1 MTSDAGARRDA
12 VVRTDEN
19 VVLRA
24 SAGTGKTTVLV
35 ERMACLLLRDKLD
48 PELLVAITFTEM
60 AAAEMKTRLRR
71 RLMEAFRWGMGEDPK
86 KAFDETILSAGRDAT
101 AERAQAAL
109 ERLDRAAIETMHA
122 FAGRLLRMFPE
133 EAGVDA
139 AFAIEDTTAVEEALN
154 RDWAAWSREEF
165 ASGAPNHARW
175 RPVLAALQWVKV
187 QELGFRLADWEDIPA
202 DPGAV
207 PQDSKAW
214 HEALLAAIEPLVAN
228 AEGKTKRVTAVM
240 EQARAAM
247 EVLAKVKAGGWRPMD
262 AADDRF
268 EDTFS
273 DGYKSTGWEEDD
285 WKAARAAYDA
295 ARAWAATRTEAVEAV
310 RLLTGFAEFHRQQ
323 SLKAGRLSFN
333 ALLFLARDLLRRRPH
348 VARRFEKHR
357 FLVDEFQDTDSR
369 QAEIVLRLS
378 SPPSAEPA
386 ADWRALRPRPGAVF
400 IVGDGKQSIYA
411 WRSADLG
418 VYDAVSEQLVAAGAL
433 PRELSDN
440 FRSQPGVI
448 AAANRVFGAAFVEE
462 PGIQAPPAD
471 LVAARP
477 EKALNGRIVALR
489 TARVVGKA
497 PQLAAAEGAGIA
509 NWINDAR
516 GKLRIEVED
525 GDATVTKPVRFRDVA
540 ILLRASTHL
549 PEYLQALRAAK
560 IPYVVTREQHFYEA
574 QEVRDAIN
582 LLVALVRPD
591 DALALA
597 GVMRSPVGGL
607 TFDEVHAAGRPDYR
621 RNVPGKA
628 GDLFSKLRDLRSL
641 ALRLPVPEA
650 VDLLLEESGLRAAAA
665 ASAHGEQALANLDK
679 VAALAARWAAPELTL
694 AAFADRLGRRLR
706 DVEREAESPLGEP
719 DDEVVRVSTIHAA
732 KGLEWPVVIL
742 AGLHAAPKGAAIEAA
757 VLSDPSGFAAKAG
770 DATTPGWAFLAD
782 RRRRRSEAENTRLYY
797 VACTRAREALV
808 LSRAGDKQGS
818 FLKQLPAGIFAEEDA
833 DLAPRPVGTIVP
845 PVAFPPEEEREKWE
859 RAHADYEKLM
869 KLPSIDS
876 PTGMMHRED
885 DAPDRHGHAWDSRG
899 AKQTGIVVHSVL
911 ENWKFEGDDLERALA
926 RAGADLRP
934 ADQAAVLPRAR
945 ELLQTFLKSPD
956 AVEIAA
962 SQILGREV
970 PFSMPLQDGR
980 CIIGVID
987 VVFEKDGKLHVRDY
1001 KTGGENR
1008 KYETQQGIYVA
1019 AMKKLFPG
1027 KEIVFRFLY
1036 LGGSG
1041 VAAPRG

>member
-12 VVRTDEN
+12 TVRTDEN
-19 VVLRA
+19 IVLRA

-35 ERMACLLLRDKLD
+35 ERMACLLLRDALD

-71 RLMEAFRWGMGEDPK
+71 RLMEAFRWGQGEDPK
-86 KAFDETILSAGRDAT
+86 KAFDETVTAIGRDAM
-101 AERAQAAL
+101 AARAQAAL

-122 FAGRLLRMFPE
+122 FAARLLRMFPE

-139 AFAIEDTTAVEEALN
+139 AFAIEDTTAVQEALD

-165 ASGAPNHARW
+165 ASGSKTHARW
-175 RPVLAALQWVKV
+175 RPVLAALPWPAV
-187 QELGFRLADWEDIPA
+187 QELAFRLADWEDIPD
-202 DPGAV
+202 DPGAI
-207 PQDSKAW
+207 PADMPAW
-214 HEALLAAIEPLVAN
+214 HGALLAAIEPLVKS
-228 AEGKTKRVTAVM
+228 AEGKTKKVTKVI
-240 EQARAAM
+240 EQARAAAD
-247 EVLAKVKAGGWRPMD
+247 VLAKAKAGGWRPLD
-262 AADDRF
+262 AGDERF
-268 EDTFS
+268 EGGFS
-273 DGYKSTGWEEDD
+273 DSYASTGWTEDE
-285 WKAARAAYDA
+285 WMAAKSAYDA
-295 ARAWAATRTEAVEAV
+295 ARAWAATRSEAVEAV
-310 RLLTGFAEFHRQQ
+310 RLLAGFAQYHREQ
-323 SLKAGRLSFN
+323 SLAAGRLSFN
-333 ALLFLARDLLRRRPH
+333 ALLLLARDLLRRRPH
-348 VARRFEKHR
+348 VARRFDKHR
-357 FLVDEFQDTDSR
+357 FLVDEFQDTDAR
-369 QAEIVLRLS
+369 QAEIVLRLA
-378 SPPSAEPA
+378 SPPRESAAE
-386 ADWRALRPRPGAVF
+386 WRDLRPRPGAVF

-418 VYDAVSEQLVAAGAL
+418 VYDAVSEQLVSAGAL

-448 AAANRVFGAAFVEE
+448 DAANRVFGTAFVEE

-477 EKALNGRIVALR
+477 AKSLSGRIVALR
-489 TARVVGKA
+489 TARVEGKA
-497 PQLAAAEGAGIA
+497 PALAAGEAAAIA

-516 GKLRIEVED
+516 GKLRIEVEE
-525 GDATVTKPVRFRDVA
+525 GDALLSKPMRFRDIA
-540 ILLRASTHL
+540 ILMRATSHL
-549 PEYLQALRAAK
+549 PEYLRALRDAK

-597 GVMRSPVGGL
+597 GVMRSPAGGL
-607 TFDEVHAAGRPDYR
+607 TFDELHAAGRPDFR
-621 RNVPGKA
+621 RNAAGKA
-628 GDLFSKLRDLRSL
+628 GDFFAKLRDLRSR

-650 VDLLLEESGLRAAAA
+650 VDMILEESGLRAAAA

-742 AGLHAAPKGAAIEAA
+742 AGLHTPSRGSAVDDA

-770 DATTPGWAFLAD
+770 DAVTPGWAFLAD
-782 RRRRRSEAENTRLYY
+782 RRRRRSEAENTRLFY

-808 LSRAGDKQGS
+808 LSRAGDGTGV
-818 FLKQLPAGIFAEEDA
+818 FLKNLPSGIFTEEDA
-833 DLAPRPVGTIVP
+833 DPTKRPPAAPVP
-845 PVAFPPEEEREKWE
+845 PVAFPPEDE
-859 RAHADYEKLM
+859 RAKWTALAAEYEKLM

-885 DAPDRHGHAWDSRG
+885 DTPDRHGHAWETRG
-899 AKQTGIVVHSVL
+899 AKETGIVVHSVL
-911 ENWKFEGDDLERALA
+911 EHWNFAGDDLERALS
-926 RAGADLRP
+926 RASADLREP
-934 ADQAAVLPRAR
+934 DRAAALPRAR
-945 ELLQTFLKSPD
+945 ALLQAFLKGAD
-956 AVEIAA
+956 AQEIAA
-962 SQILGREV
+962 GRILGREV
-970 PFSMPLQDGR
+970 PFSMPLSDGR
-980 CIIGVID
+980 CIVGVID
-987 VVFEKDGKLHVRDY
+987 IVFEKDGKLHVRDY

-1027 KEIVFRFLY
+1027 KETVFRFLY
-1036 LGGSG
+1036 LAERQG
-1041 VAAPRG
+1041 

>member
-19 VVLRA
+19 IVLRA

-35 ERMACLLLRDKLD
+35 ERMAVLLLRDRLD
-48 PELLVAITFTEM
+48 PEQLVAITFTEM

-71 RLMEAFRWGMGEDPK
+71 RLMDAFKWGQGDEPK
-86 KAFDETILSAGRDAT
+86 KAFDETVTSVGREDMT
-101 AERAQAAL
+101 ERAQAAL

-122 FAGRLLRMFPE
+122 FAARLLRMFPE

-139 AFAIEDTTAVEEALN
+139 AFAIEDTTAVQEALD

-165 ASGAPNHARW
+165 ASGSKTHARW
-175 RPVLAALQWVKV
+175 RPVLAALPWPKV
-187 QELGFRLADWEDIPA
+187 QELAFRLADWEDIPD
-202 DPGAV
+202 DPGAI
-207 PQDSKAW
+207 PEDMPAW
-214 HEALLAAIEPLVAN
+214 HGALLAAIEPLVKA
-228 AEGKTKRVTAVM
+228 AEGKTKRVTKVI
-240 EQARAAM
+240 EQARAAAD
-247 EVLAKVKAGGWRPMD
+247 VLAKAKAGGWRPLD
-262 AADDRF
+262 ADDGRF
-268 EDTFS
+268 EGSFS
-273 DGYKSTGWEEDD
+273 DSFASTGWTDD
-285 WKAARAAYDA
+285 EWMAARAAYDA
-295 ARAWAATRTEAVEAV
+295 ARAWAATRSEAVEAV
-310 RLLTGFAEFHRQQ
+310 RLLAGFAAFHREQ
-323 SLKAGRLSFN
+323 SLNAGRLSFN

-348 VARRFEKHR
+348 VARRFDKHR
-357 FLVDEFQDTDSR
+357 FLVDEFQDTDAR
-369 QAEIVLRLS
+369 QAEIVLRLA
-378 SPPSAEPA
+378 SPPRESSTG
-386 ADWRALRPRPGAVF
+386 WRDLRPRPGALF

-418 VYDAVSEQLVAAGAL
+418 VYDAVSAQLVAAGAL

-448 AAANRVFGAAFVEE
+448 DAANRVFGQAFVEE

-477 EKALNGRIVALR
+477 AKSLSGRVVTLR
-489 TARVVGKA
+489 TARVDGKA
-497 PQLAAAEGAGIA
+497 PDLARDEAAAIA
-509 NWINDAR
+509 NWISDAR
-516 GKLRIEVED
+516 GKLRIEVEE
-525 GDATVTKPVRFRDVA
+525 GDALLAKPVRFRDIA
-540 ILLRASTHL
+540 ILLRATNYL
-549 PEYLQALRAAK
+549 PEYLRALRDAR

-591 DALALA
+591 DAMALA
-597 GVMRSPVGGL
+597 GVMRSPAGGL
-607 TFDEVHAAGRPDYR
+607 TFDELHEAGRPDFR
-621 RNVPGKA
+621 RNAQGKA
-628 GDLFSKLRDLRSL
+628 GDFFAKLRDLRSV

-650 VDLLLEESGLRAAAA
+650 VDLVLEESGLRAAAA

-742 AGLHAAPKGAAIEAA
+742 AGLHGQNRGSTVDAP

-782 RRRRRSEAENTRLYY
+782 RRRRRSEAENTRLFY

-808 LSRAGDKQGS
+808 LSRAGDGAGV
-818 FLKQLPAGIFAEEDA
+818 FLKQLPAGVFLEEDA
-833 DLAPRPVGTIVP
+833 DFARRPPAAPVP
-845 PVAFPPEEEREKWE
+845 PVAFPAEDERERWKGL
-859 RAHADYEKLM
+859 HAEYEKLM

-885 DAPDRHGHAWDSRG
+885 DAPDRHGHAWDTRG
-899 AKQTGIVVHSVL
+899 AKETGIVVHSVL
-911 ENWKFEGDDLERALA
+911 EHWNFEGDDLERALA
-926 RAGADLRP
+926 RASSDLR
-934 ADQAAVLPRAR
+934 ATDRAAVLPRAR
-945 ELLQTFLKSPD
+945 ALLQAFLKGPD
-956 AVEIAA
+956 AEEIAA
-962 SQILGREV
+962 GRILGREI
-970 PFSMPLQDGR
+970 PFTMPLSDGR
-980 CIIGVID
+980 CIVGVID
-987 VVFEKDGKLHVRDY
+987 IVFVKDGKLHVRDY
-1001 KTGGENR
+1001 KTGGENK

-1027 KEIVFRFLY
+1027 KETVFRFLY
-1036 LGGSG
+1036 LAERPS
-1041 VAAPRG
+1041 